1 MNIKE
6 RYNKIAVPEMRK
18 KFGYKNDLAVPRI
31 IKVVV
36 STGFGFKKDD
46 KEKMANIEK
55 SFSLIAGQKPKVNKA
70 KKSIASFKL
79 RQGMP
84 IGYSATLRH
93 TRMHDFLDKLVNVAI
108 PRVRDF
114 RGLSP
119 DLIDEAG
126 NLTIGFKEHIVFSEA
141 ANEDIRSSFGLG
153 VTVVTNVKKREEAL
167 DLFKFIGFPFKK

>member
-1 MNIKE
+1 MIKE
-6 RYNKIAVPEMRK
+6 NYNKIAVPEMRK
-18 KFGYKNDLAVPRI
+18 KFGYKNDLAVPKI

-36 STGFGFKKDD
+36 STGLGSKKDD

-55 SFSLIAGQKPKVNKA
+55 SFSLITGQKAKINKA

-84 IGYSATLRH
+84 IGYSVTLRG
-93 TRMHDFLDKLVNVAI
+93 RQMYDFLDKLVNVAI

-119 DLIDEAG
+119 DLIDETG
-126 NLTIGFKEHIVFSEA
+126 NLSVGFKEHIVFPEA
-141 ANEDIRSSFGLG
+141 TGDDIRSVFGLG
-153 VTVVTNVKKREEAL
+153 ATVVTSAKTKEKTLEL
-167 DLFKFIGFPFKK
+167 LKLMGFPFSKK